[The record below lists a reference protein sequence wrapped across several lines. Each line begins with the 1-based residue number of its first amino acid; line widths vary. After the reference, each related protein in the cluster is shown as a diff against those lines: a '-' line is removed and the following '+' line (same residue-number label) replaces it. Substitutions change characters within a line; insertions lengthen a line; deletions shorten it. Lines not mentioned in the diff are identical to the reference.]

1 MSVED
6 PDPKQVA
13 KCEDVKMAFSAMEA
27 LGNKRG
33 GSKEEARAQHEAYK
47 VQVMQSVIRTVLKEA
62 GYADV
67 STHDELIFSQ
77 ETRDGFDE
85 VLTMGRR
92 KPGKA
97 RPEQLEVERYDLRVC
112 VARSIILQAKDMGAH
127 PGGILFPSFED
138 TRRVSMGEISVHD
151 IPGGTRRDQR
161 HEDRLERAEQSDM
174 PDPMPEKKKKK
185 KRPPPPQASAE
196 EGIEP
201 ASMYGPVQPV
211 EPAPISESPEPAQPV
226 EAPPISPEPVSA
238 DPVEG
243 RVKKRARKVRYESV
257 ETQTDETFAPGV
269 SVRFVIA
276 EDDGQD
282 AGPAPAPQ
290 PAPAPPA
297 VSSQAKDVVIDL
309 SMEDD

>member
-1 MSVED
+1 MSVVD
-6 PDPKQVA
+6 PDPEQVA

-33 GSKEEARAQHEAYK
+33 GTKEEARAQHEAYK

-67 STHDELIFSQ
+67 STHDKLVFSQ

-97 RPEQLEVERYDLRVC
+97 RPEQLEVERYDLHVC
-112 VARSIILQAKDMGAH
+112 VARSIIRQAKDMGAH
-127 PGGILFPSFED
+127 PGGMLFPSSED

-151 IPGGTRRDQR
+151 IPGGTKRDQR
-161 HEDRLERAEQSDM
+161 HEDRLERAEQAEM
-174 PDPMPEKKKKK
+174 ADPVPEKKKKK
-185 KRPPPPQASAE
+185 KKRAPPTHADTE
-196 EGIEP
+196 DDIEP
-201 ASMYGPVQPV
+201 ASVYGPVQPV
-211 EPAPISESPEPAQPV
+211 EPAPIAPEPAQPV
-226 EAPPISPEPVSA
+226 DPPPISPEPVSA

-257 ETQTDETFAPGV
+257 ETQTDETFAPGLT
-269 SVRFVIA
+269 VRFVVE

-282 AGPAPAPQ
+282 PGPAPAPQ

-297 VSSQAKDVVIDL
+297 VGSQAKEVVIDL

>member
-1 MSVED
+1 MSVVD

-33 GSKEEARAQHEAYK
+33 GTKEEARAQHEAYK

-67 STHDELIFSQ
+67 STHDELVFSQ

-97 RPEQLEVERYDLRVC
+97 RPEQLEVERYDLHVC
-112 VARSIILQAKDMGAH
+112 VARSIIRQAKDMGAH
-127 PGGILFPSFED
+127 PGGMLFPSSED

-151 IPGGTRRDQR
+151 IPGGTKRDQR
-161 HEDRLERAEQSDM
+161 HEVRLERAEQAEM
-174 PDPMPEKKKKK
+174 ADPAPEKKKKK
-185 KRPPPPQASAE
+185 KRAPPTHADTE
-196 EGIEP
+196 DDIEP
-201 ASMYGPVQPV
+201 ASVYGPVQPV
-211 EPAPISESPEPAQPV
+211 EPAPIAPEPAQPV
-226 EAPPISPEPVSA
+226 EPPPIAPDSVSA
-238 DPVEG
+238 DHAEG

-257 ETQTDETFAPGV
+257 ETQTEETFAPGV
-269 SVRFVIA
+269 TVRFVVE

-297 VSSQAKDVVIDL
+297 VASQAKEVVIDL